1 MWEISHLEPWKS
13 FSQKRINTFVIY
25 NYCRLSLLKCILM
38 ASSCYRSGGALLQLG
53 SGSSVLL
60 RRPEP
65 LSLYHQAFKSD
76 ADSCH
81 MHCNNSRFR
90 LPFRQW
96 KGRYLHF
103 KEIKHAMYLQWLLM
117 AKARQETCTPILA
130 KEFKCKCP
138 TLSPAQKLAV
148 QTRKEECFLCGCQPL
163 VPSWRSAQPGPS
175 GASWPWLLLRILDV
189 NFGCPPQVVSA

>member
-53 SGSSVLL
+53 SGSSVLP

-65 LSLYHQAFKSD
+65 LSVYHQAFKSD

-148 QTRKEECFLCGCQPL
+148 QTRRRSVPYVDASLWSPAEG
-163 VPSWRSAQPGPS
+163 VPSQGPLGPAGHGS
-175 GASWPWLLLRILDV
+175 CWGYWM
-189 NFGCPPQVVSA
+189 